1 MTLSRLR
8 EALAQCATLLGP
20 DRVCTGSTELA
31 QANAATFMT
40 EAVAPAILK
49 PANRAHVAHCL
60 RVANQY
66 RVPVYPVS
74 TGKNWGYGSAVAPQS
89 GCMLLSLAG
98 LDRIVDFDALAGR
111 VRLEPGVTFQQL
123 STFLRDRSASFQPPY
138 TGSGACTSVIG
149 NIMERG
155 IGKGLY
161 EDMAAHVHACEALL
175 ANGETLTTKQDAS
188 GPHLFGLLPQSNLAV
203 VVEITL
209 QLEPAPQLSQ
219 LITFPIPGGIDA
231 LAQAIGP
238 LHDTTMRGAPRSQL
252 AFLNDY
258 RIATQ
263 IERFPH
269 GTLDPTAALPR
280 EWMRACLEPWHG
292 AQWIGACTLWADDAD
307 ELAWRRN
314 AFGKALDARGL
325 IPRLELPI
333 DKPQLELDDDGLRCA
348 YWRKTFPM
356 PSNPDPDRDRCGVI
370 WIAPVVP
377 IGAPHLSTLIALLE
391 TTTLTHGFEPAL
403 ALRSGH
409 TGSLRLILGL
419 FFDRDQ
425 TGADARALQCHA
437 ALQAVLH
444 TAQIPRYRCSLLDH
458 ASNESDRGVRSA
470 MAALKAHF
478 DPHGILAPQ
487 RYCAP

>member
-8 EALAQCATLLGP
+8 DALAECATLLGP
-20 DRVCTGSTELA
+20 DRVSINSIELA
-31 QANAATFMT
+31 QVNAATFVT
-40 EAVAPAILK
+40 EAVASAVLK
-49 PANRAHVAHCL
+49 PANRAQVADCL
-60 RVANQY
+60 RIANQY
-66 RVPVYPVS
+66 QVPVYPVS
-74 TGKNWGYGSAVAPQS
+74 TGKNWGYGSAVAPQT

-98 LDRIVDFDALAGR
+98 LDRIVDFDAHAGR
-111 VRLEPGVTFQQL
+111 VRLEPGVTFHQL
-123 STFLRDRSASFQPPY
+123 SSFLRDRGALFQPPY
-138 TGSGACTSVIG
+138 TGSGTHTSVVG

-161 EDMAAHVHACEALL
+161 EDMAAHVHACVALL
-175 ANGETLTTKQDAS
+175 ANGETLTTNQDAS
-188 GPHLFGLLPQSNLAV
+188 GPDLFGLLPQSNLAV

-209 QLEPAPQLSQ
+209 RLEPAPQLSQ
-219 LITFPIPGGIDA
+219 LITFPIPGGVNA
-231 LAQAIGP
+231 LVHAVGQ
-238 LHDTTMRGAPRSQL
+238 LHDTALRGAPRSQL

-258 RIATQ
+258 RIASQ

-269 GTLDPTAALPR
+269 DTLDATAALPR
-280 EWMRACLEPWHG
+280 DWMRACLEPWQG

-314 AFGKALDARGL
+314 ALNKALGALGL
-325 IPRLELPI
+325 TPRLELPI
-333 DKPQLELDDDGLRCA
+333 EKPQLDLDNDGLRCA

-356 PSNPDPDRDRCGVI
+356 PSHPDPDRDRCGVI

-377 IGAPHLSTLIALLE
+377 VGAPHLATLITQLE
-391 TTTLTHGFEPAL
+391 TTTLAHGFEPAL

-409 TGSLRLILGL
+409 TGSLRLIFGL
-419 FFDRDQ
+419 FFDRDLP
-425 TGADARALQCHA
+425 GADARALQCHA

-444 TAQIPRYRCSLLDH
+444 AAQIPRYRYSLLDH
-458 ASNESDRGVRSA
+458 SSDESDRGVRSA
-470 MAALKAHF
+470 MTALKAHF